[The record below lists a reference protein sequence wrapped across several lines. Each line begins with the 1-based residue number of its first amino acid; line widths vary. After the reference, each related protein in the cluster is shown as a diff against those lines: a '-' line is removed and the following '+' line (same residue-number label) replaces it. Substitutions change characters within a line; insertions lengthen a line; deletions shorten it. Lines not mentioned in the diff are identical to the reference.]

1 MFVRLF
7 LLFTLVPLV
16 ELALLIK
23 IGSLIGTLDTI
34 IIIVFT
40 GVVGTL
46 AVRAAGI
53 QCLIRVQSELR
64 SGSFPADEMFNGIL
78 ILLAGALLIIP
89 GLITDTVGFLL
100 LVPLPRKV
108 MKQWLKRYV
117 KTKLQNSKSDPH
129 IHIHFE

>member
-23 IGSLIGTLDTI
+23 VGSLIGTRDTI
-34 IIIVFT
+34 LIIIFT

-53 QCLIRVQSELR
+53 QCLIRLQAELR
-64 SGSFPADEMFNGIL
+64 SGRFPADEMFNGIL
-78 ILLAGALLIIP
+78 ILLAGALLITP

-108 MKQWLKRYV
+108 IRQWLKRYI
-117 KTKLQNSKSDPH
+117 KTELQSGKFDPH

>member
-1 MFVRLF
+1 MFIKLF
-7 LLFTLVPLV
+7 LLFTLVPLI

-40 GVVGTL
+40 GAVGTL

-53 QCLIRVQSELR
+53 QCLIRLQSELR
-64 SGSFPADEMFNGIL
+64 SGRFPADEMFNGIL
-78 ILLAGALLIIP
+78 ILLAGALLITP
-89 GLITDTVGFLL
+89 GLITDTIGFLM
-100 LVPLPRKV
+100 LVPLPRKLL
-108 MKQWLKRYV
+108 KQWLKRYV
-117 KTKLQNSKSDPH
+117 KTKLQSGKIDPH